1 MSWLLL
7 GLAIPVFVAFLTRS
21 ATRSDTVSSL
31 AIYEVLAA
39 EIEPRRRFA
48 VPHHLVALLLTL
60 LALIAGTLALAGVGS
75 DERDIVVV
83 LDRSASMGAEDGRWE
98 DALHALDDI
107 ADLGAGERI
116 ALVSGGLV
124 EPYTED
130 GSRLQERART
140 WLPEGADAGS
150 RDLRIASRLDAD
162 EIVWITDGVHAV
174 ELPADVRVLQVGGP
188 ITNLGLSDVAL
199 RVVDGLGAME
209 LQLGVVNA
217 SDTPLGVDVAL
228 EVDGVPV
235 EVVGLDVPA
244 NGSAQR
250 VVRGQWSGQQLELH
264 LSGEDGLVADDR
276 VVVPLEQPER
286 IEVALLSDAP
296 RSFLAEALAVHP
308 RVDLVRCGAD
318 VRCDGHDL
326 VFVEGALPLPDAE
339 QIVVFDGTG
348 ATVEDPAVLRWAFDD
363 PAFRFVDFSRLG
375 TTEAAL
381 VGGEPL
387 IEVDEGAIAAREGH
401 VLRFGFDLVESDLP
415 VRMAFLNLVANLVDD
430 ADSHTPLHAT
440 GLLDGG
446 ESSMAAQPLSVV
458 GRAPSPGGNPSRWL
472 LLAALLLLG
481 FETAL
486 PALRR
491 LRQRREERRLGTRRR
506 DEARLAG

>member
-1 MSWLLL
+1 M
-7 GLAIPVFVAFLTRS
+7 
-21 ATRSDTVSSL
+21 
-31 AIYEVLAA
+31 
-39 EIEPRRRFA
+39 
-48 VPHHLVALLLTL
+48 
-60 LALIAGTLALAGVGS
+60 
-75 DERDIVVV
+75 
-83 LDRSASMGAEDGRWE
+83 
-98 DALHALDDI
+98 
-107 ADLGAGERI
+107 
-116 ALVSGGLV
+116 
-124 EPYTED
+124 
-130 GSRLQERART
+130 
-140 WLPEGADAGS
+140 
-150 RDLRIASRLDAD
+150 
-162 EIVWITDGVHAV
+162 
-174 ELPADVRVLQVGGP
+174 
-188 ITNLGLSDVAL
+188 
-199 RVVDGLGAME
+199 
-209 LQLGVVNA
+209 
-217 SDTPLGVDVAL
+217 
-228 EVDGVPV
+228 
-235 EVVGLDVPA
+235 
-244 NGSAQR
+244 
-250 VVRGQWSGQQLELH
+250 
-264 LSGEDGLVADDR
+264 
-276 VVVPLEQPER
+276 
-286 IEVALLSDAP
+286 
-296 RSFLAEALAVHP
+296 
-308 RVDLVRCGAD
+308 
-318 VRCDGHDL
+318 
-326 VFVEGALPLPDAE
+326 
-339 QIVVFDGTG
+339 VFDGTG